1 MRCLAAA
8 AVGERVPVG
17 VPVPVPVRVPVPGP
31 VPVSVGAPGPWPV
44 RATVGIPAA
53 RTDPGYL
60 PGGHARLA
68 APAFASG
75 PYPLLVLL
83 LATVALVLGVW
94 GLNAWRGGR
103 ADRAALVERLAGG
116 AGKAAQR
123 AAFSGLDRRVRGYA
137 WGRRLET
144 QLAATG
150 TALTPGQFTAAFIAT
165 VAAAWLLAAMVL
177 APFFGPIAA
186 LLAGWTAYSF
196 LSWRRRVRTEL
207 FIAQLP
213 DLARVLANATQAGLA
228 LRTAVSMAA
237 DELDAPAGEELRQVA
252 DAMAVG
258 HSVEDALAELQ
269 QRLPSR
275 ELIVLVSTL
284 VLSSRAG
291 GSVVES
297 LRNLTVTLEERKETR
312 REVRTQMSQVTVTA
326 YAVPVI
332 GIGALLL
339 LDRIIPGSLGSLT
352 GSNIGRICVLISL
365 SLYVIGFLLIRR
377 MSRIDV

>member
-116 AGKAAQR
+116 AGRPRSAPPSPA
-123 AAFSGLDRRVRGYA
+123 STGGC
-137 WGRRLET
+137 
-144 QLAATG
+144 AAT
-150 TALTPGQFTAAFIAT
+150 PGAA
-165 VAAAWLLAAMVL
+165 
-177 APFFGPIAA
+177 
-186 LLAGWTAYSF
+186 
-196 LSWRRRVRTEL
+196 
-207 FIAQLP
+207 
-213 DLARVLANATQAGLA
+213 
-228 LRTAVSMAA
+228 
-237 DELDAPAGEELRQVA
+237 
-252 DAMAVG
+252 
-258 HSVEDALAELQ
+258 
-269 QRLPSR
+269 
-275 ELIVLVSTL
+275 
-284 VLSSRAG
+284 
-291 GSVVES
+291 GSK
-297 LRNLTVTLEERKETR
+297 RNSPR
-312 REVRTQMSQVTVTA
+312 
-326 YAVPVI
+326 
-332 GIGALLL
+332 
-339 LDRIIPGSLGSLT
+339 PG
-352 GSNIGRICVLISL
+352 RP
-365 SLYVIGFLLIRR
+365 
-377 MSRIDV
+377 